1 LFYTDHCLAL
11 NVPTD
16 RQGRQNDGAMRLD
29 SFPVLMVDWPNP
41 HIRFGH
47 SECGFDLKQLV
58 VIGDHLIIRDIQVGD
73 ISFDACKCSCF
84 VD

>member
-1 LFYTDHCLAL
+1 
-11 NVPTD
+11 
-16 RQGRQNDGAMRLD
+16 
-29 SFPVLMVDWPNP
+29 MVDWPDP